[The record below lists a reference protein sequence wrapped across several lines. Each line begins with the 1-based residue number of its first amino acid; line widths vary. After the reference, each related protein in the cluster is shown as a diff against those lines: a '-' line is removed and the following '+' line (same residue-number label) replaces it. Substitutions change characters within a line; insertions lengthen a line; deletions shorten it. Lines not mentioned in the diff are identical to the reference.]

1 MLYIKNICTIIFII
15 ITIVFTVGYT
25 TQPLIVRRGGDP
37 LVLTNFS
44 SITNIANA
52 YKNNEYANL
61 DNNIKLVLISEFY
74 LCISA
79 TVLLTLG
86 IVLTILG
93 LVAFK
98 FISKIL
104 FIIALIIMIIV
115 CIILQILISTD
126 ALVGSVSN
134 IKNVNYV
141 KNLNNVNNVKN
152 LNNISMSTSND
163 KGYYMIMCSTGLM
176 IVTYII
182 YSILG

>member
-25 TQPLIVRRGGDP
+25 TQPLIVSSGGDP

-44 SITNIANA
+44 SITNIANT
-52 YKNNEYANL
+52 YKDNDYANL

-74 LCISA
+74 LCIS
-79 TVLLTLG
+79 TTLILTLG
-86 IVLTILG
+86 ILLSILG
-93 LVAFK
+93 VDAFK
-98 FISKIL
+98 MISKIL

-115 CIILQILISTD
+115 CIILQVLISTNS
-126 ALVGSVSN
+126 LVSSVSN
-134 IKNVNYV
+134 IKNVNDV
-141 KNLNNVNNVKN
+141 NNIKNLK
-152 LNNISMSTSND
+152 NISMSTSND

>member
-25 TQPLIVRRGGDP
+25 TQPLIVRSGGDP

-44 SITNIANA
+44 SITNIADA

-74 LCISA
+74 LCIS
-79 TVLLTLG
+79 TTLILTLG
-86 IVLTILG
+86 ILLSILG
-93 LVAFK
+93 VVAFK
-98 FISKIL
+98 VISKIL

-126 ALVGSVSN
+126 SLVVSVSN
-134 IKNVNYV
+134 IKNVNDV
-141 KNLNNVNNVKN
+141 NNIKNLK
-152 LNNISMSTSND
+152 NISMSTSND

>member
-25 TQPLIVRRGGDP
+25 TQPLIVRSGGDP

-79 TVLLTLG
+79 TLLLTLG
-86 IVLTILG
+86 ILLSILG
-93 LVAFK
+93 FVAFK

-126 ALVGSVSN
+126 SLVSSVSN
-134 IKNVNYV
+134 IKNVNDV
-141 KNLNNVNNVKN
+141 KNLNNVTKN
-152 LNNISMSTSND
+152 LKNISMSSSND

-176 IVTYII
+176 IITYII

>member
-1 MLYIKNICTIIFII
+1 MLYIKNICTIICII

-25 TQPLIVRRGGDP
+25 TQPLIVSSGGDP

-44 SITNIANA
+44 SITNIANT
-52 YKNNEYANL
+52 YKDNDYANL

-74 LCISA
+74 LCIS
-79 TVLLTLG
+79 TTLILTLG
-86 IVLTILG
+86 ILLSILG
-93 LVAFK
+93 VVAFK
-98 FISKIL
+98 MISKIL

-115 CIILQILISTD
+115 CIILQVLISKD
-126 ALVGSVSN
+126 SLVGSVSN
-134 IKNVNYV
+134 IKNVNDV
-141 KNLNNVNNVKN
+141 NNIKNLK
-152 LNNISMSTSND
+152 NISMSTSND

>member
-25 TQPLIVRRGGDP
+25 TQPLIVRSGGDP

-44 SITNIANA
+44 SITNIANT

-74 LCISA
+74 LCISV
-79 TVLLTLG
+79 TLILTLG
-86 IVLTILG
+86 ILLSILG
-93 LVAFK
+93 LFAFK
-98 FISKIL
+98 VISKIL

-126 ALVGSVSN
+126 SLDGSVSN
-134 IKNVNYV
+134 IKNVNDV
-141 KNLNNVNNVKN
+141 NNIKNLK
-152 LNNISMSTSND
+152 NISMSTSND

>member
-25 TQPLIVRRGGDP
+25 TQPLIVSSGGDP

-44 SITNIANA
+44 SITNIANT
-52 YKNNEYANL
+52 YKDNDYSNL

-79 TVLLTLG
+79 TLILTLG
-86 IVLTILG
+86 ILLSILG
-93 LVAFK
+93 VVAFK
-98 FISKIL
+98 MISKIL

-115 CIILQILISTD
+115 CIILQVLISKD
-126 ALVGSVSN
+126 SLVGSVSN
-134 IKNVNYV
+134 IKNVNDV
-141 KNLNNVNNVKN
+141 NNIKNLK
-152 LNNISMSTSND
+152 NISMSTSND

>member
-15 ITIVFTVGYT
+15 ITVVFTVGYT
-25 TQPLIVRRGGDP
+25 TQPLIVRSGGDP

-44 SITNIANA
+44 SITNIANT
-52 YKNNEYANL
+52 YKNNDYSNL

-79 TVLLTLG
+79 TLILTLG
-86 IVLTILG
+86 ILLSILG
-93 LVAFK
+93 VVAFK
-98 FISKIL
+98 MISKIL

-115 CIILQILISTD
+115 CIILQVLISKD
-126 ALVGSVSN
+126 SLVGSVSN
-134 IKNVNYV
+134 IKNVNDV
-141 KNLNNVNNVKN
+141 NNIKNLK
-152 LNNISMSTSND
+152 NISMSTSND